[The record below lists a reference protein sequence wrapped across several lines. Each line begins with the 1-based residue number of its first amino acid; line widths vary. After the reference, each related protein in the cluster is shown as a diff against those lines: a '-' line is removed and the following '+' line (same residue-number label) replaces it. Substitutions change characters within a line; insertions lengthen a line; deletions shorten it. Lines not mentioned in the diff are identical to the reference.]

1 VWALTANK
9 TPEAAGRLRILVAN
23 AQGDVAYPRAE
34 SLRADGH
41 EVTVVLG
48 LSLAAQRASA
58 ASYDLAV
65 LDGRWASDG
74 LEGFAA
80 LRDAAPEMVWVV
92 TAPAASL
99 PDAVALLRF
108 GVAEILIEPA
118 PPSELQAAVS
128 RAMER
133 AQAQREAARL
143 RALVPLYEV
152 SQAFM
157 LNVNVEDLLQHIV
170 EAAVAATHAQR
181 GSLMLIDPDR
191 QELAVQ
197 AAVGMPPEVM
207 ATARERVGR
216 GIAGWVARTGVPLV
230 INNEEDIP
238 PFVRSSLRG
247 GMAYSAVCLPL
258 TVKGQVIGVI
268 NLTKTIGQPP
278 FTRSDAELLSVLA
291 GQAAIAIDN
300 ARLFEEMQQ
309 AYEDLRNLDEI
320 KSEFI
325 NVAAHELRTPVAVVL
340 GYADL
345 LMDQIPEGGQRE
357 YFEAILRSARRLQE
371 IADDLFNLDALR
383 TWRPDTVV
391 AELPATPIY
400 PLVAAVVNEF
410 RGQAQSRNVSLEMSP
425 PLATIAAEQ
434 QSQACVRADE
444 TNAALILRH
453 LVSNGVKFTP
463 AGGRVIVAVE
473 PAEDEFVIAV
483 ADTGPGVPPE
493 KRRYLFQPFFQAESS
508 LTRRHGGMGLGLS
521 IARRLADLLGG
532 RLWLEDRPGFGAVFC
547 LALGRA

>member
-1 VWALTANK
+1 MWALTVNK
-9 TPEAAGRLRILVAN
+9 KPEAAGRLRILVAN

-41 EVTVVLG
+41 EVTVALG
-48 LSLAAQRASA
+48 LSQAAQRASA

-74 LEGFAA
+74 VDGFAA

-92 TAPAASL
+92 TAPVASL
-99 PDAVALLRF
+99 PDAVSLLRF
-108 GVAEILIEPA
+108 DVAEILTEPA
-118 PPSELQAAVS
+118 SLSELQAAVS

-133 AQAQREAARL
+133 THAQREAARL

-170 EAAVAATHAQR
+170 EAAVAATNAQR

-247 GMAYSAVCLPL
+247 GMAHSAVCLPL
-258 TVKGQVIGVI
+258 AVKGQVIGVI
-268 NLTKTIGQPP
+268 NLTKTMGQPP

-300 ARLFEEMQQ
+300 ARLFEEMQR

-325 NVAAHELRTPVAVVL
+325 NVAAHELRTPVAVIL

-345 LMDQIPEGGQRE
+345 LIDHLPEGWQRE

-383 TWRPDTVV
+383 TWRLDTVV

-410 RGQAQSRNVSLEMSP
+410 RGQAQSRNVSLEMTP
-425 PLATIAAEQ
+425 PLTSIAADQ

-444 TNAALILRH
+444 TKAALILRH

-493 KRRYLFQPFFQAESS
+493 KRRYLFQPFFQAEPS
-508 LTRRHGGMGLGLS
+508 LTRRHTGMGLGLS

-547 LALGRA
+547 LALARA

>member
-1 VWALTANK
+1 MWALTVNK
-9 TPEAAGRLRILVAN
+9 KPEAAGRLRILVAN

-41 EVTVVLG
+41 EVTVALG
-48 LSLAAQRASA
+48 LSQAAQRASA

-74 LEGFAA
+74 VDGFAA

-92 TAPAASL
+92 TAPVASL
-99 PDAVALLRF
+99 PDAVSLLRF
-108 GVAEILIEPA
+108 DVAEILIEPA
-118 PPSELQAAVS
+118 PLAELQAAVR

-133 AQAQREAARL
+133 THAQREAARL

-170 EAAVAATHAQR
+170 EAAVAATNAQR

-247 GMAYSAVCLPL
+247 GMAHSAVCLPL

-268 NLTKTIGQPP
+268 NLTKTMGQPP

-300 ARLFEEMQQ
+300 ARLFEEMQR

-325 NVAAHELRTPVAVVL
+325 NVAAHELRTPVAVIL

-345 LMDQIPEGGQRE
+345 LIDHLPEGWQRE

-383 TWRPDTVV
+383 TWRLDTVV

-400 PLVAAVVNEF
+400 PLLAAVVNEF
-410 RGQAQSRNVSLEMSP
+410 RGQAQSRNVSLEMTP
-425 PLATIAAEQ
+425 PLTSIAADQ

-444 TNAALILRH
+444 TKAALILRH

-493 KRRYLFQPFFQAESS
+493 KRQPFFQAEPS
-508 LTRRHGGMGLGLS
+508 LTRRHTGMGLGLS

-547 LALGRA
+547 LALARA